1 MLEDNV
7 KLAYVYVLCLLLID
21 CCHAKL
27 TVMSLT
33 CCPAGCRWELQV
45 EQAYRGKGLGK
56 TIMQIVEL
64 LTWRLDL
71 DKVILTVFK
80 DNVEGRRLYKDSLK

>member
-1 MLEDNV
+1 
-7 KLAYVYVLCLLLID
+7 
-21 CCHAKL
+21 
-27 TVMSLT
+27 
-33 CCPAGCRWELQV
+33 LQV

>member
-7 KLAYVYVLCLLLID
+7 KLAYVYVLYLLLI
-21 CCHAKL
+21 AVTRTL
-27 TVMSLT
+27 QQFLMY
-33 CCPAGCRWELQV
+33 CPAGCRWELQV